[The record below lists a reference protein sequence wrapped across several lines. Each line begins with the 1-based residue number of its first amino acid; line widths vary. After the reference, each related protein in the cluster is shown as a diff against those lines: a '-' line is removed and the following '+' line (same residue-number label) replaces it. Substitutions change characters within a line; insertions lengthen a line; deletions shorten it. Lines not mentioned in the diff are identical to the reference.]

1 MGRKGPRAK
10 TKIVLKSVK
19 QWEQLGNMHNL
30 KFQTFLNKN
39 HPNKHASSEVAVC
52 AEGERQCPDF
62 TCINYDPCSYRTCS
76 YQEGIEV
83 SCNIAR

>member
-10 TKIVLKSVK
+10 TKIDLKSVK

-39 HPNKHASSEVAVC
+39 HPSLPPRKMTLTEISRDKLISKV
-52 AEGERQCPDF
+52 
-62 TCINYDPCSYRTCS
+62 
-76 YQEGIEV
+76 
-83 SCNIAR
+83 

>member
-10 TKIVLKSVK
+10 TKIVLKSVN

-39 HPNKHASSEVAVC
+39 HPSNQIFKWKHKGGTIFIALLNLKFKCKILVSEAGL
-52 AEGERQCPDF
+52 AAGDW
-62 TCINYDPCSYRTCS
+62 D
-76 YQEGIEV
+76 
-83 SCNIAR
+83 